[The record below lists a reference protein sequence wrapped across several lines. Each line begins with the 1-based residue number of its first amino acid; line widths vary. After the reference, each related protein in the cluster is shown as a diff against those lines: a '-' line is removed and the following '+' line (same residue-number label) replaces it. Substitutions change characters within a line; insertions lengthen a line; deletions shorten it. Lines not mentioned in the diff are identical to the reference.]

1 MSLLSW
7 MHADDSLSLW
17 PGQRLQVVAE
27 NGDAATRLLAIARE
41 TALTDRGG
49 RALTRPS
56 GCRVLPVSAGYR
68 LLSGRSVIDNLRLAS
83 AMAGDRRPVRSG
95 TPADRRCQEALA
107 HVQQVVDLAAARFA
121 DDLNVLQRLAAQLAL
136 AWLLPHDVLW
146 LDRPLQALSARE
158 REQLLALADLHHEH
172 FPLRAQ
178 VHADVS
184 ALPAWPASATVFWG

>member
-27 NGDAATRLLAIARE
+27 NADAATRLLAITRE
-41 TALTDRGG
+41 TALTDIGG
-49 RALTRPS
+49 RALTRPA

-68 LLSGRSVIDNLRLAS
+68 LLSGRRVIDNLHLAC
-83 AMAGDRRPVRSG
+83 AMAGDRRPVRPG
-95 TPADRRCQEALA
+95 NRADQRCREALTR
-107 HVQQVVDLAAARFA
+107 VQQVVDIDATRFA
-121 DDLNVLQRLAAQLAL
+121 DDLDVLQRLAAQLAL
-136 AWLLPHDVLW
+136 AWVLPHDVLW

-158 REQLLALADLHHEH
+158 REQLLTLADLHRRH

-184 ALPAWPASATVFWG
+184 AMPAWPASATVFWG